1 MNLLIKDNFFTNP
14 DVLRRMALD
23 CNYINAEDVSVDVGW
38 RGHRTDEFE
47 HIGNEH
53 LILASQKVSQAVCE
67 HFNLDGY
74 SIKSYFHLSHSGT
87 KKTLD
92 DFENKKYH
100 KDDFDYAGVVYLKPS
115 PPRGTGTSILDGAK
129 NSIRTIRNRYNR
141 LLAYPAHHIH
151 APTDLFGEDFYT
163 GRMTLTF
170 FMSCL
175 LYTSP
180 SPRDLSTSRMPSS
193 A

>member
-23 CNYINAEDVSVDVGW
+23 CDYINAEDISVDVGW

-53 LILASQKVSQAVCE
+53 LILASQKVSQAICE

-100 KDDFDYAGVVYLKPS
+100 LCIKF
-115 PPRGTGTSILDGAK
+115 
-129 NSIRTIRNRYNR
+129 
-141 LLAYPAHHIH
+141 
-151 APTDLFGEDFYT
+151 
-163 GRMTLTF
+163 
-170 FMSCL
+170 
-175 LYTSP
+175 
-180 SPRDLSTSRMPSS
+180 
-193 A
+193 

>member
-47 HIGNEH
+47 QIDN
-53 LILASQKVSQAVCE
+53 
-67 HFNLDGY
+67 
-74 SIKSYFHLSHSGT
+74 
-87 KKTLD
+87 
-92 DFENKKYH
+92 
-100 KDDFDYAGVVYLKPS
+100 
-115 PPRGTGTSILDGAK
+115 
-129 NSIRTIRNRYNR
+129 
-141 LLAYPAHHIH
+141 
-151 APTDLFGEDFYT
+151 
-163 GRMTLTF
+163 
-170 FMSCL
+170 CL

-180 SPRDLSTSRMPSS
+180 SPRDESTSRMPSS

>member
-47 HIGNEH
+47 QIDNEH

-141 LLAYPAHHIH
+141 LFAYPAHHIH

-170 FMSCL
+170 FMHKDW
-175 LYTSP
+175 TWN
-180 SPRDLSTSRMPSS
+180 
-193 A
+193 